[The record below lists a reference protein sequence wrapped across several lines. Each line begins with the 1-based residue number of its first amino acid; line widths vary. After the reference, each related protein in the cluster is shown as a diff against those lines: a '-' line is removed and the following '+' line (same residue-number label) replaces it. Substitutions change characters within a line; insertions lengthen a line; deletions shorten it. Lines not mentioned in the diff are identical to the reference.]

1 MIICKSCRTSWPD
14 GSKFCGTCGGA
25 FYGKR
30 CSKGHWS
37 PKSAQSCTLCG
48 SADLSEYADS
58 YTLRPLA
65 RVIAWLIFLLCLRF
79 AWPLVFWLFAAA
91 DSVIGFVFGSKPSV
105 IVIGLIATVL
115 PLLVI
120 VGVFILIVPSS
131 AKHVPTLVRASAR
144 CLKVLSD
151 VCIWTGKTVF
161 GLSRAI
167 VQSSARSSD
176 LKEEEE
182 SDGQV

>member
-30 CSKGHWS
+30 CPKGHWS
-37 PKSAQSCTLCG
+37 PKSAQSCTRCG
-48 SADLSEYADS
+48 SADLSEFADS

-65 RVIAWLIFLLCLRF
+65 RVLAWLVFFLCLRF
-79 AWPLVFWLFAAA
+79 GWPLVCWLFVAA
-91 DSVIGFVFGSKPSV
+91 DWVIGFIFGSKPSV
-105 IVIGLIATVL
+105 IVISLIATVL

-131 AKHVPTLVRASAR
+131 AKHVPTEVRAFAR
-144 CLKVLSD
+144 CLKVVWD
-151 VCIWTGKTVF
+151 VCIWTGKTAF

-167 VQSSARSSD
+167 VQSSARRSD
-176 LKEEEE
+176 TKEEGDF
-182 SDGQV
+182 DGSV